1 MTEDEIARLAHE
13 VWDDWLDYGC
23 RCGFPHPKPG
33 KHGPPPE
40 LIERD
45 GVVYRL
51 PPYTGVMGSHEP
63 YR

>member
-1 MTEDEIARLAHE
+1 MTDEEKSRMVQE

-33 KHGPPPE
+33 RHGPPPTT
-40 LIERD
+40 IERD
-45 GVVYRL
+45 GILYYL
-51 PPYTGVMGSHEP
+51 PTYPGVMGSDEP